1 MRPSSCKA
9 KGRRFQQQIAAD
21 ILAAFPNLGED
32 DVRSTSMGAS
42 GEDIQLST
50 SARTLFPYSVEAKN
64 QEKLNIWNA
73 IEQCE
78 KNAGESIPIVVFKKN
93 NTIPYVTMPWK
104 HFIARSCTH
113 LDISK
118 KQQLVQAIQI
128 MQNIVHTMK
137 DED

>member
-64 QEKLNIWNA
+64 QRRQFSVSIALVA
-73 IEQCE
+73 
-78 KNAGESIPIVVFKKN
+78 KNGTPILGVVYTPMDNTLMSAAENLGCFKNKEPLE
-93 NTIPYVTMPWK
+93 T
-104 HFIARSCTH
+104 
-113 LDISK
+113 
-118 KQQLVQAIQI
+118 
-128 MQNIVHTMK
+128 
-137 DED
+137 